1 MIIKSTDGYLTLLLT
16 TGKTLV
22 PFHLDYD
29 DDDDAFDPISELS
42 VIYDGIKY
50 RGKGTNYLWTD
61 TFADLQ
67 KNLPE
72 GVSIACCLTCRNGNM
87 CPYGNSENELYCT
100 KGLKVENEDDL
111 CDLFDAYFTNDPN
124 ILLKVSS
131 FNYCD
136 NFVYQSDEYYTYN
149 DYLYQLNK
157 KKRTFK

>member
-1 MIIKSTDGYLTLLLT
+1 MIIKSIDGYLTLLLT

-42 VIYDGIKY
+42 IIYDGIKY

-72 GVSIACCLTCRNGNM
+72 GVSIACCLTCRHGNM

-111 CDLFDAYFTNDPN
+111 CDLFDAYLTNDPN

-136 NFVYQSDEYYTYN
+136 NFVYQSDDYCTYN
-149 DYLYQLNK
+149 DYLYNLSDSK
-157 KKRTFK
+157 